1 MKNFKKIF
9 LLINFWNF
17 WLVANSENSFA
28 EFKLSKDLETT
39 SDYTQTFENIERSY
53 KPINKAQKKIYY
65 KNIYQDPV
73 ISEQNDYYNTTPF
86 DENFI
91 QSQEVDK
98 IYNKNDFRNFTATPS
113 TQIQQKNF
121 NQKIIKKQKIVKYLN
136 SKNSLTIGNY
146 FGIDYLN
153 ASLKFREMDNNN
165 EVIPYNSPDLKNG
178 FGLKYFYA
186 INFNN
191 FFMAPEIFYEKIGVR
206 NKYSYNRFSTHEE
219 NGKYYDKRFAFGY
232 KFMEIHQRYGGKI
245 NIGYDFNSN
254 FSPYFFGGLSYI
266 DFSNLIS
273 PYTINQRNTAL
284 QKNGYDVFQIK
295 KGRKLVPF
303 YGYGLKI
310 KLTNRFY
317 LNAEY
322 HIVDFMVNT
331 KAHKYSKIDVNES
344 QANSNFIDLD
354 NSLRIFKAG
363 LLYNF

>member
-1 MKNFKKIF
+1 MKDFKKNLLLANF
-9 LLINFWNF
+9 LLII
-17 WLVANSENSFA
+17 NSSNSFA
-28 EFKLSKDLETT
+28 EFKFSQNFETV
-39 SDYTQTFENIERSY
+39 SDYNQQNQNLENS
-53 KPINKAQKKIYY
+53 NKNIKKIYKNFEY
-65 KNIYQDPV
+65 KKNLQEDLIEQ
-73 ISEQNDYYNTTPF
+73 QNDYENIAPF
-86 DENFI
+86 DEYFLNKT
-91 QSQEVDK
+91 QATKPNLVNTQEK
-98 IYNKNDFRNFTATPS
+98 INTSTTEAKNS
-113 TQIQQKNF
+113 GK
-121 NQKIIKKQKIVKYLN
+121 KIIKKQKIVKYLK

-153 ASLKFREMDNNN
+153 ANLKFREMANNN
-165 EVIPYNSPDLKNG
+165 EVLPYNSPDLKNG

-206 NKYSYNRFSTHEE
+206 NKYSYNRFLVQE
-219 NGKYYDKRFAFGY
+219 NDGKYDKRIAFGY
-232 KFMEIHQRYGGKI
+232 KFMEIHQRYGGKV

-254 FSPYFFGGLSYI
+254 FSPYFFAGLSYI

-284 QKNGYDVFQIK
+284 QNYGYDVFQIK

-331 KAHKYSKIDVNES
+331 KAHRYSPIDGTENLT
-344 QANSNFIDLD
+344 NSNFINLD